1 MKKRYLLIFAAMFA
15 VCAILLTACG
25 KEEAKPDSEN
35 KAPVI
40 DNSDAADDTVGED
53 IKKDKSPENPDEY
66 PEIPSFYGVFAPDE
80 ESVCKLIQENI
91 PAYDKPYDTESKMI
105 PYVSAK
111 ELVNG
116 VQIMTIFAQDHGVAV
131 GDITYSPVW
140 IYEHSAEDYKSAG
153 ITPQDLRELIDYY
166 SEYKDSEEA
175 KTLAIERMQKLAY
188 AADYSILW
196 YNDHT
201 MMDTGY
207 FPMVMKEFV
216 VVGSLNDLEYYL
228 FLADNDPN
236 DGDDN
241 IYIAMY
247 MKDQLMSVGY
257 DTLEGYDLYGRFF
270 SGSGWGFAYADVAP
284 VPAGSVIRLGWSG
297 TSEQSLQDGFKYLSW
312 ISRFQ
317 FSGSECAY
325 TQEQLAEYAK
335 RVEAFPFDEEAACVG
350 CEGITQY
357 EDLVN
362 GETFLEG
369 LIPYEPV
376 YDFAKEKAEMIA
388 MLNEKAHVMEDGGC
402 SYTIKYGEGI
412 IETWVECDYALS
424 EEKIYRFK
432 ALSDGGEN
440 PRYFSNDIL
449 ESVGYP
455 EEFRSRA
462 LINNLGDYALIS
474 YGLPKVE
481 GLDYVR
487 LFKLTAIE
495 TKESEE

>member
-1 MKKRYLLIFAAMFA
+1 
-15 VCAILLTACG
+15 
-25 KEEAKPDSEN
+25 
-35 KAPVI
+35 
-40 DNSDAADDTVGED
+40 
-53 IKKDKSPENPDEY
+53 
-66 PEIPSFYGVFAPDE
+66 
-80 ESVCKLIQENI
+80 
-91 PAYDKPYDTESKMI
+91 
-105 PYVSAK
+105 
-111 ELVNG
+111 
-116 VQIMTIFAQDHGVAV
+116 
-131 GDITYSPVW
+131 
-140 IYEHSAEDYKSAG
+140 
-153 ITPQDLRELIDYY
+153 
-166 SEYKDSEEA
+166 
-175 KTLAIERMQKLAY
+175 
-188 AADYSILW
+188 
-196 YNDHT
+196 

-216 VVGSLNDLEYYL
+216 VVGSLNALEYYI

-270 SGSGWGFAYADVAP
+270 SGSGREFAYADVAP

-297 TSEQSLQDGFKYLSW
+297 TAEQSLQDGFKYLSW

-325 TQEQLAEYAK
+325 TQEQLAEYTK
-335 RVEAFPFDEEAACVG
+335 RVEAFQFDEEAVFEG
-350 CEGITQY
+350 CEGVTQY

-362 GETFLEG
+362 GETFLGG
-369 LIPYEPV
+369 LVPYEPV
-376 YDFAKEKAEMIA
+376 TDFSELKEEMINKLDEKAAI
-388 MLNEKAHVMEDGGC
+388 KKDGY
-402 SYTIKYGEGI
+402 SFTIEYGDGLI
-412 IETWVECDYALS
+412 IIWDECDYALS
-424 EEKIYRFK
+424 EEEIYLFK
-432 ALSDGGEN
+432 SLSGGGEN
-440 PRYFSNDIL
+440 PHYFSNDIL
-449 ESVGYP
+449 ASVGYP

-462 LINNLGDYALIS
+462 LINKLGDYALVS